1 MKFAHNKIAQNKPY
15 LDFYVNFYLERGLFM
30 DEIIDKNELRQQA
43 KPLIFDGIY
52 KKAQEALDTYI
63 DELGVK
69 KLYVDPQVPQKIANN
84 LQDDVLDEF
93 MSLDETNEETLQED
107 IKDFL
112 EDNYD
117 VYFLQMEVE
126 RYEDEDKIRENLE
139 NDFVLAISNA
149 DPYAK
154 VAKGYW
160 VRKAHDVRDLRELQ
174 RYMTDEAFD
183 TFVETYA
190 PDWEEAAK

>member
-1 MKFAHNKIAQNKPY
+1 
-15 LDFYVNFYLERGLFM
+15 M

-52 KKAQEALDTYI
+52 KKAVKALDTYI

-84 LQDDVLDEF
+84 LQEDVLDEF

-107 IKDFL
+107 IRDFL

-149 DPYAK
+149 EPYAK

-160 VRKAHDVRDLRELQ
+160 VRKVHDVRDLRELQ
-174 RYMTDEAFD
+174 KYMTDEAFD